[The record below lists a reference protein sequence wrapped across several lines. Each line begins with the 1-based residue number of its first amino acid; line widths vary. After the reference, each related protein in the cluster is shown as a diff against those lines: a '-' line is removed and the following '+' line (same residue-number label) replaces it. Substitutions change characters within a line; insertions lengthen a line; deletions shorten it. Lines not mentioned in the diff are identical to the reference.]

1 MTNTKAKARGKAQ
14 ALPVGADA
22 VAAGPRRGEIAL
34 GAWLWLR
41 LRSLAAA
48 ESGPGRLFPWIPVA
62 VGLGIALYFTAAH
75 EPVMP
80 VAVATAV
87 GLCAA
92 AFFARRGGGVF
103 VALALLAAVASGFAI
118 ATLRA
123 ARVAHIVL
131 DRPLSNVAVTGF
143 VEAREFRERTDRFVL
158 RVTSLQGERATPV
171 LERVRLS
178 VRKGAAP
185 EVGDHIAFKARLTP
199 PMAPMRPGSY
209 DFARDLYFQG
219 IAASGFVFGAIRARA
234 PEEAARPGWWVRYSA
249 RIHAMRDRI
258 DERIRATIGG
268 DNRAI
273 ATALLTG
280 RRDAISTPINDAMF
294 ASGLGH
300 VLSISGYHMA
310 VVAGAVFF
318 LIRALLA
325 LVPRLAAGYPIKKW
339 AAFAALIA
347 SAFYLLLSGA
357 EVATQRS
364 FFMTAVVLI
373 GVMLDRRAITFRT
386 LAIAALAVLVWS
398 PESVVHP
405 SFQMSF
411 AATLGLVALVE
422 RGLPKFLALP
432 DHWTSARIAHWGAR
446 EIAALTMAS
455 LIAGL
460 ATTPYAAFHFHR
472 VTPYGVLA
480 NLAAMPV
487 VSGWI
492 MPAGMLG
499 LAAMPFGLDGP
510 FWQVMDVGITWMVAV
525 ASWVAALPGA
535 TARVAAF
542 GTGALL
548 VMTAGMIAM
557 ALMRSHLR
565 WAGAVLIA
573 IGMAWAAR
581 APAPDILISDDL
593 RHVAVRAQDGRLR
606 LMSTGKDT
614 FVTREW
620 LAADGDTRGK
630 DDAARAAGVACDA
643 SGCVTRDA
651 DGRVVALARHA
662 SAFAD
667 DCGSA
672 ALIVTPV
679 QPPQDCAARVI
690 DRDEARR
697 RGAMMM
703 RRGPGGLEMMGAVRP
718 PGYDRPWAREIREVR
733 EVREGR
739 GVPGAASTGQGEAM
753 TNEPSSES
761 GSEQSSASGSGDGRR
776 PPSRAG
782 SGSRITSGSG
792 TRRAPV
798 DATPAPGD
806 IEAGDGDAGN

>member
-1 MTNTKAKARGKAQ
+1 MTNTKAKARGKAR
-14 ALPVGADA
+14 ALPVGAEA
-22 VAAGPRRGEIAL
+22 AAAGSWPGEVAL

-62 VGLGIALYFTAAH
+62 FGLGIALYFTAEH

-80 VAVATAV
+80 VAVATAL
-87 GLCAA
+87 GLSAA
-92 AFFARRGGGVF
+92 AFVARRGGGVF
-103 VALALLAAVASGFAI
+103 VALALLAAVASGFAT

-123 ARVAHIVL
+123 ARLAHVVL
-131 DRPLSNVAVTGF
+131 DRPISNVTVTGF
-143 VEAREFRERTDRFVL
+143 VETREFRERTDRFVL
-158 RVTSLQGERATPV
+158 RVTDIEGARAMPA

-185 EVGDHIAFKARLTP
+185 EVGGHVAFKARLSP

-219 IAASGFVFGAIRARA
+219 IGASGFVFGAIRARA
-234 PEEAARPGWWVRYSA
+234 PEEATRPGWWVRYSA
-249 RIHAMRDRI
+249 LIHSTRDRI
-258 DERIRATIGG
+258 DARIRATIDG

-294 ASGLGH
+294 ISGLGH

-325 LVPRLAAGYPIKKW
+325 LAPRLSAGRPIKKW
-339 AAFAALIA
+339 AAFAALLA

-364 FFMTAVVLI
+364 FLMTAVVLVGI
-373 GVMLDRRAITFRT
+373 MLDRRAITFRT
-386 LAIAALAVLVWS
+386 LAIAALAVLAWS

-422 RGLPKFLALP
+422 RGLPKFMALP

-510 FWQVMDVGITWMVAV
+510 FWRVMELGITWMVAV
-525 ASWVAALPGA
+525 ATWVAALPGA
-535 TARVAAF
+535 TARVSAF
-542 GTGALL
+542 GTPALL

-557 ALMRSHLR
+557 ALMRSNLR
-565 WAGAVLIA
+565 WAGGVLIA
-573 IGMAWAAR
+573 IGIVWAAR

-593 RHVAVRAQDGRLR
+593 RHVAVRARDGRLR

-630 DDAARAAGVACDA
+630 DDGSRADGVACDA

-651 DGRVVALARHA
+651 DDRVIALARHA

-667 DCGSA
+667 DCGKA
-672 ALIVTPV
+672 ALIVARV
-679 QPPQDCAARVI
+679 EPPRDCAARVI
-690 DRDEARR
+690 DRHEARR
-697 RGAMMM
+697 RGAMML
-703 RRGPGGLEMMGAVRP
+703 RRGGNDFELMGAVRP
-718 PGYDRPWAREIREVR
+718 PGYDRPWAKEIREVR
-733 EVREGR
+733 EGS
-739 GVPGAASTGQGEAM
+739 GVPGASGAGPGEAM
-753 TNEPSSES
+753 TSEP
-761 GSEQSSASGSGDGRR
+761 GSGDARR

-782 SGSRITSGSG
+782 TGSSATAGSG

-806 IEAGDGDAGN
+806 IEAGDGDAGD